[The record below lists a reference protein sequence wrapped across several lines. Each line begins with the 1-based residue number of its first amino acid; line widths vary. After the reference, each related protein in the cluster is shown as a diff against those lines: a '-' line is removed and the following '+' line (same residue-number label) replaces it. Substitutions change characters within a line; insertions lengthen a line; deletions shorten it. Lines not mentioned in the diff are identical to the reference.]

1 MENSSDQCISS
12 TEHQT
17 WPSNRLAAGCGT
29 EGFQGRCTQ
38 TPAQRECS
46 ATSTSGREVDVVR
59 VHVSERIVRSREV
72 EKPDFSQ
79 GRRHID
85 MRSHAPGSSRRSDR
99 KRSQKATAHSK
110 SGQESVCRQ
119 PIAERYCGSKSA
131 ATVPFENSGPASTST
146 WQRCPHCVA
155 VNVPRSCITADTAD
169 TPPQSAR
176 RARGT
181 RPRRRDGVRPA
192 WDRCRSGVCCA
203 PPPHPRGNMLGS
215 QRRTRRAPHRAKHTE
230 EITPLDQHGK
240 GTRLSSAAS
249 SPV

>member
-1 MENSSDQCISS
+1 MHFFDGASDLGVQPPCRQMRDIPVGMPRALHSDADPARMQCNV
-12 TEHQT
+12 HFR
-17 WPSNRLAAGCGT
+17 PGGGRLL
-29 EGFQGRCTQ
+29 
-38 TPAQRECS
+38 S
-46 ATSTSGREVDVVR
+46 LVR
-59 VHVSERIVRSREV
+59 VSERIFRSREV

-155 VNVPRSCITADTAD
+155 VHVPRSCITADTAD

-192 WDRCRSGVCCA
+192 WDRCLPVWRLLR